1 MIPFFD
7 HIMIAALET
16 RFASQSSTVV
26 IKFAQLLSAMISANS
41 LLTLHKFSQIM
52 ELYED
57 DLPLL
62 RGFDIELDMWIS
74 RWTTRLNK
82 SLVESLSSP
91 VNALSH

>member
-1 MIPFFD
+1 MILFFD
-7 HIMIAALET
+7 HIMIVALET

-57 DLPLL
+57 DLSLL

-74 RWTTRLNK
+74 RWTTRSNK
-82 SLVESLSSP
+82 SLV
-91 VNALSH
+91 